1 MRIFE
6 PYHMPCQI
14 GLSKPQVFQY
24 CYCLDAHTHSR
35 PTALPGQLMWFVKI
49 KELKKLAQFDAVGA
63 IVK

>member
-24 CYCLDAHTHSR
+24 CYCLDAQTETYTQQTDCFTW
-35 PTALPGQLMWFVKI
+35 TANVVRKN
-49 KELKKLAQFDAVGA
+49 KRTKKACTV
-63 IVK
+63 